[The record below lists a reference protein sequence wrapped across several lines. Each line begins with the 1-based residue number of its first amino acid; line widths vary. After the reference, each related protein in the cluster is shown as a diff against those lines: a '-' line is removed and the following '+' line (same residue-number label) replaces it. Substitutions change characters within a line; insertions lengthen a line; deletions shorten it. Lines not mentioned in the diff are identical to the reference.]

1 MAYLVV
7 TYPLVVVLGIL
18 VQPHL
23 AQSYAVPLEHVHAAP
38 PLVRRPFPED
48 VSHVWAG
55 HDFQG
60 AWNKNTTGSSL
71 VQPRKRLIADGKG
84 DGRNCVYFVAKR
96 GCKGQDLSFFLRD
109 FFLRNSCGKIRMKG
123 WRSWLRE
130 IVERLD
136 FDKDPTGLGG
146 LDKGRIFCWL
156 SRERNSRKKGGMR
169 KVSLKA
175 FQKFIEFFRVCKWV
189 RTIEW

>member
-109 FFLRNSCGKIRMKG
+109 FFLRNSCGRIRTKE

-146 LDKGRIFCWL
+146 LDKERIFCCYRV
-156 SRERNSRKKGGMR
+156 REIRGKKEEWGRSVWKRFKNLLNS
-169 KVSLKA
+169 
-175 FQKFIEFFRVCKWV
+175 FEFVNELER
-189 RTIEW
+189 